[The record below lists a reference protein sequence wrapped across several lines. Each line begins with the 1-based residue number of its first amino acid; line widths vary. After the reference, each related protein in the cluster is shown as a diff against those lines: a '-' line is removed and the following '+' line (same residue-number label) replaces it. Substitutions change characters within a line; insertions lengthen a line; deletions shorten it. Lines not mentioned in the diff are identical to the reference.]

1 MTLSHLPLR
10 ARRAMPTAATHAH
23 SILPANHAPHTGHA
37 ALSRGLRLGAMASA
51 ATALALLLSGC
62 ETTNM
67 RMGSADAKTVATG
80 SAAGGAT
87 AGASD
92 SLERCES
99 PLGTVSLI
107 ENQQAGWYTILRD
120 QYRLPPTANLLRLLV
135 QQSNC
140 FVVVERGAAGM
151 NAMTRERALMQS
163 GEMRQG
169 SQFGQGQ
176 MVASDYGL
184 SPEIVFQNNNAGGAS
199 ASLGGLV
206 GGRAGGL
213 LAAIGGSMNTK
224 EASALLTLIDNR
236 SGVQVAAS
244 EGSAAKT
251 DFGAMGQ
258 LLGGSGGARMGGYSN
273 TAEGKVIAAAFM
285 DAFNQ
290 MVKSL
295 RNYRAQTVKGQG
307 LGGGGRLS
315 VDGAAPPSQTS
326 AARAAAQS
334 NGATAG
340 LSLRDAQAR
349 LNELGYNA
357 GTPDGAM
364 GGRTTAAL
372 RAFQKDRGLAQSG
385 RLDAATAAELSK

>member
-1 MTLSHLPLR
+1 MTSSLACGTPSAHPHALAHTPARLPRLSALAIAL
-10 ARRAMPTAATHAH
+10 TAAV
-23 SILPANHAPHTGHA
+23 
-37 ALSRGLRLGAMASA
+37 
-51 ATALALLLSGC
+51 LLSGC

-80 SAAGGAT
+80 SAAGAAT
-87 AGASD
+87 DAAS
-92 SLERCES
+92 SELERCES
-99 PLGTVSLI
+99 SLGTVSLI

-120 QYRLPPTANLLRLLV
+120 RYRLPPTANLLRLLV

-151 NAMTRERALMQS
+151 NAMTRERSLMQS

-169 SQFGQGQ
+169 SNFGQGQ

-184 SPEIVFQNNNAGGAS
+184 SPEIIFQNHNAGGAS

-206 GGRAGGL
+206 GGRGGGL
-213 LAAIGGSMNTK
+213 IAALGASMNTK
-224 EASALLTLIDNR
+224 EASTLLTLIDNR

-244 EGSAAKT
+244 EGSASKT

-258 LLGGSGGARMGGYSN
+258 LLGGSGGARLGGYSN

-290 MVKSL
+290 MVRSL
-295 RNYRAQTVKGQG
+295 RNYKAQTVRGQG

-326 AARAAAQS
+326 APRGAAS
-334 NGATAG
+334 PNVGI
-340 LSLRDAQAR
+340 SVRDAQAK

-357 GTPDGAM
+357 GAPDGAM
-364 GGRTTAAL
+364 GGKTTAAL
-372 RAFQKDRGLAQSG
+372 RSFQKDKGLPISG
-385 RLDAATAAELSK
+385 RLDAATAAELAR